1 MANWSGF
8 VLTDVGAKLQAKI
21 NAGLTTLKFTKLGI
35 GSGSGSVNALT
46 AMVNKVQDINIGSV
60 KANNNI
66 VTINSTLTNKGLGT
80 AYQMRELGL
89 FATDPDV
96 GEILFAY
103 MTDNTPDTMP
113 ADGSATVV
121 SQDITLNITFSNTG
135 KVSATIDTGAFVTHE
150 DLNTHNSTEDAHS
163 AAFGA
168 HNTDEQAHDNRFNAI
183 IQQVNTMITTTDD
196 ALIEHRESG
205 IIDHPD
211 GSVTTPKLHGKAV
224 TLDKLADEV
233 VGTILKKSDIQV
245 ITGEVANGGTIPL
258 PNGFL
263 ESECKWFAGIKHSNV
278 NEWRIDP
285 KEGNRSNLLAPIC
298 TLNGRVVTVGTQVA
312 GLDGGSYTQD
322 GTANFGQAWAR
333 AFMPGTAWY
342 MCIGIHG

>member
-1 MANWSGF
+1 MSNWSGF
-8 VLTDVGAKLQAKI
+8 TLTNMGADLQAKI
-21 NAGLTTLKFTKLGI
+21 NAGVTTLALTKIGL
-35 GSGSGSVNALT
+35 GSGSGSGSINALT
-46 AMVNKVQDINIGSV
+46 QMFNKVQDVQISKITP
-60 KANNNI
+60 NNNI
-66 VTINSTLTNKGLGT
+66 VEVDFTLTNKGLNA
-80 AYQMRELGL
+80 AYKMSEMGI
-89 FATDPDV
+89 FATDPDE

-103 MTDNTPDTMP
+103 MTDSSPDTMP

-121 SQDITLNITFSNTG
+121 SLDVTLNITFSNTG

-150 DLNTHNSTEDAHS
+150 DLNTHNSTED
-163 AAFGA
+163 
-168 HNTDEQAHDNRFNAI
+168 AHDNRFNAI

-233 VGTILKKSDIQV
+233 VDKLNTNLQKSDIQV

-258 PNGFL
+258 PDGFL
-263 ESECKWFAGIKHSNV
+263 ESECQWFAGIKHSNV
-278 NEWRIDP
+278 NEWRIDIE
-285 KEGNRSNLLAPIC
+285 EGNRSNLLAPMC

-322 GTANFGQAWAR
+322 GPVNFGSAWAR

-342 MCIGIHG
+342 MCIGIHR

>member
-35 GSGSGSVNALT
+35 GSGSGSGSVNALT

-66 VTINSTLTNKGLGT
+66 VTINSTLTNKGLGS

-89 FATDPDV
+89 FAADPDV

-150 DLNTHNSTEDAHS
+150 DLNIHNTSSSAHADIRAQITSDINAHNRSNSAHTPITDQIKAILGDTNWQENPVSNLKDIKNLLGQGAIVASKLDANAGFVKFANGFIIQWIENES
-163 AAFGA
+163 VVAYDYKKYELTFPIAFGA
-168 HNTDEQAHDNRFNAI
+168 NCIGAWISIGNS
-183 IQQVNTMITTTDD
+183 VPV
-196 ALIEHRESG
+196 SG
-205 IIDHPD
+205 
-211 GSVTTPKLHGKAV
+211 V
-224 TLDKLADEV
+224 EV
-233 VGTILKKSDIQV
+233 FYFDKKSTTG
-245 ITGEVANGGTIPL
+245 ITLIADSSHAQATV
-258 PNGFL
+258 
-263 ESECKWFAGIKHSNV
+263 
-278 NEWRIDP
+278 D
-285 KEGNRSNLLAPIC
+285 
-298 TLNGRVVTVGTQVA
+298 RVVCLALG
-312 GLDGGSYTQD
+312 
-322 GTANFGQAWAR
+322 F
-333 AFMPGTAWY
+333 
-342 MCIGIHG
+342 